1 VSRFKPGD
9 RVRVVSVTNEGRE
22 PITDAAHPD
31 AIDWTGTPLI
41 GAVGVV
47 TNVFADRQTRNNI
60 RLDHW
65 WRPWLSPTR
74 TWSQKHERGTKSTG
88 HAHVRLLPRQH

>member
-1 VSRFKPGD
+1 MSRFKPGD

-22 PITDAAHPD
+22 PITDATHPD

-47 TNVFADRQTRNNI
+47 TNLFADRQTRNNI
-60 RLDHW
+60 RLDHLVETVAF
-65 WRPWLSPTR
+65 PDADLEP
-74 TWSQKHERGTKSTG
+74 E
-88 HAHVRLLPRQH
+88 A

>member
-1 VSRFKPGD
+1 MSRFKPGD
-9 RVRVVSVTNEGRE
+9 RVRVVSVKNEGRE

-47 TNVFADRQTRNNI
+47 TDTYTSGFVTATVRF
-60 RLDHW
+60 DH
-65 WRPWLSPTR
+65 L
-74 TWSQKHERGTKSTG
+74 
-88 HAHVRLLPRQH
+88 AHNEGCGFTDTDLELVES